1 MGKTSLHELEAGLW
15 HWQAPHPDWSPD
27 KPWDQAVSSYA
38 IDDGER
44 LLLFDP
50 IAVPRQIEEL
60 AASRET
66 AIVLTAPWHERD
78 TQILVERL
86 GVAVFAPPPESAEDL
101 IQKYGITREQAG
113 DGSPDLAWLPTGDV
127 GVAHWYS
134 AGDRPLAGV
143 EAFPSRETNEVVLW
157 VEDNRA
163 VVAGDTLVD
172 FGRGLEIPLEW
183 LREGMTRE
191 QVVEG
196 LRPLLALPVEH
207 VLAAHGGPTDRA
219 ALERA
224 LSAR

>member
-1 MGKTSLHELEAGLW
+1 MRELRTGLW
-15 HWQAPHPDWSPD
+15 HWQAPHPGWSPD
-27 KPWDQAVSSYA
+27 EPWDQAVSSYA
-38 IDDGER
+38 TDDGER

-50 IAVPRQIEEL
+50 IAVPQQLEEL

-78 TQILVERL
+78 TRALVERL
-86 GVAVFAPPPESAEDL
+86 GVPVFAPPPESAEDL
-101 IQKYGITREQAG
+101 MEKYGITRERAG
-113 DGSPDLAWLPTGDV
+113 DGSPDLAWLRTGDE

-143 EAFPSRETNEVVLW
+143 EAFPSRDTNEVVLW
-157 VEDNRA
+157 VEDKRA
-163 VVAGDTLVD
+163 VIAGDTLVD

-183 LREGMTRE
+183 LEGVTRE
-191 QVVEG
+191 QVAER
-196 LRPLLALPVEH
+196 LRPLLGLPVEL

-224 LSAR
+224 LA